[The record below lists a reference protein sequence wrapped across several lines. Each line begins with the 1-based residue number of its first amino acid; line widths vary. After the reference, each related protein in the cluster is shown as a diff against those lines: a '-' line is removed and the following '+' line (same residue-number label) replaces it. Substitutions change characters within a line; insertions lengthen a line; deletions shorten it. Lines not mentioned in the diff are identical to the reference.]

1 MQLTGDE
8 LKQRG
13 LAGPARAHHR
23 RHHTATDVE
32 IEILED
38 DALAAAKTEATDLDE
53 HVRTWRLIHPQRL
66 RLIHLRIRLDSLTS
80 HLKTCIDSKRLILV
94 FRAMGRQADSI
105 LELVR
110 IRPRIQY

>member
-1 MQLTGDE
+1 
-8 LKQRG
+8 
-13 LAGPARAHHR
+13 
-23 RHHTATDVE
+23 
-32 IEILED
+32 
-38 DALAAAKTEATDLDE
+38 
-53 HVRTWRLIHPQRL
+53 L